1 MIFLTLLIFPIF
13 IALGFKIFGSTQV
26 TVKEFVAQMAAQMV
40 VAGISVAVI
49 LYANTTDYETWNG
62 RITGKEKDRVSCS
75 HSYDC
80 NCRQVESCSGSGK
93 NRSCSSSRVCDTCYE
108 HSWDYDW
115 DIHTSNRETFSIRR
129 VDRQGVHMP
138 PRWNKA
144 KIGDPT
150 AITHSYDNYV
160 KAAPDSLFAMHGL
173 VEEFKGQLP
182 EHPSKIYDY
191 HYINRA
197 VGNMPDKP
205 EWNRQLMELNADIGS
220 TKQANIIIVSTPTK
234 DSRFSEALNQYWLG
248 GSKND
253 IVVMV
258 HAEAGKVVWARVMAW
273 SNDDLVKIK
282 IRDELLDVD
291 FTPAS
296 VLPIVRKNVMK
307 HYTRKPM
314 KDFEYLKDTIK
325 PSKTQWI
332 VSNLIGF
339 LVSVILGFVFWKHDV
354 FNEERGYRSYRRF

>member
-1 MIFLTLLIFPIF
+1 M
-13 IALGFKIFGSTQV
+13 
-26 TVKEFVAQMAAQMV
+26 AQMAAQMV

-49 LYANTTDYETWNG
+49 LYANTIDYETWNG
-62 RITGKEKDRVSCS
+62 RIVSKKQDRVSCS
-75 HSYDC
+75 HSYQC
-80 NCRQVESCSGSGK
+80 NCSQVCSGSGK
-93 NRSCSSSRVCDTCYE
+93 NQSCSTVCQTCYD
-108 HSWDYDW
+108 HTHDYDW
-115 DIHTSNRETFSIRR
+115 DLHTSNRETITINRI
-129 VDRQGVHMP
+129 DRQGVNTP
-138 PRWNKA
+138 PRWSRA
-144 KIGDPT
+144 KVGDPT
-150 AITHSYDNYV
+150 AKSHSYDNYV

-173 VEEFKGQLP
+173 VEEFKKQLP

-191 HYINRA
+191 HYVKRA
-197 VGNMPDKP
+197 VGNMPNKP
-205 EWNRQLMELNADIGS
+205 EWNKQLMELNADVGS
-220 TKQANIIIVSTPTK
+220 TKQANVIIVSTPTK

-253 IVVMV
+253 VVVML
-258 HAEAGKVVWARVMAW
+258 HAEEGKVVWARVMAW
-273 SNDDLVKIK
+273 SDDDLVKIK

-291 FTPAS
+291 FTPEA

-314 KDFEYLKDTIK
+314 KDFEYLKGTIK

-354 FNEERGYRSYRRF
+354 FNEERNGRYRRF